1 MLGFFLPDPTN
12 GGVQDVA
19 SWIILLFLYSTVFC
33 MVWMML
39 LGAFNR
45 WLPCLRQDD
54 LQEYLGNTF
63 LKLLWIIRS
72 VLISSKELLFDF
84 GSLFIFTAIVRA
96 SLNQVKMC
104 FLFTLGFIRKYAFR
118 KGTLNLIGLLLC

>member
-1 MLGFFLPDPTN
+1 MCNSYVLQVLGFFLPDPTN

-33 MVWMML
+33 LVWMML

-45 WLPCLRQDD
+45 WVPCLRQDD

-96 SLNQVKMC
+96 SLNQVTMFSC
-104 FLFTLGFIRKYAFR
+104 LVCVYQGGVLLGR
-118 KGTLNLIGLLLC
+118 GT